1 MFLLWPLRFF
11 LITHLIFFLYGCGGG
26 GGTSGTT
33 STPAATPIDDANVES
48 NQDSLKVAEAIRDA
62 AELEDVNAIAQQ
74 EELQKFGTGV
84 FGQSTLK

>member
-1 MFLLWPLRFF
+1 M
-11 LITHLIFFLYGCGGG
+11 ITHLIFFLYGCGGSSNNEV
-26 GGTSGTT
+26 TSFS
-33 STPAATPIDDANVES
+33 STVNTNVDS

>member
-1 MFLLWPLRFF
+1 MFLLRPLRFF
-11 LITHLIFFLYGCGGG
+11 LITHLIFFLYGCGGSSNNG
-26 GGTSGTT
+26 VTSFS
-33 STPAATPIDDANVES
+33 STVNANVES

>member
-1 MFLLWPLRFF
+1 MFLLRPLRFF
-11 LITHLIFFLYGCGGG
+11 LITHLIFFLYGCGGSSNNEV
-26 GGTSGTT
+26 TSFS
-33 STPAATPIDDANVES
+33 STVNTNVDS